1 MGPALRWGD
10 IMTSANKTRMYS
22 AAISKF
28 KKGLKE
34 GFYFECILLDYSLLE
49 DSFTDFIVHLDFASK
64 DNGDTKKVKFNRF
77 RKDDLLLLGV
87 SKKACSL
94 NRLSNKAIIVKTIVE
109 SINEPKKISG
119 VNMQAVANVLKRN
132 HISKLLTNSFFEEAN
147 QWRKDRNKIIHGLLN
162 LNCDIFDSLKALAET
177 GFKLFRVLDKCNSKI
192 KGKVKPEIDKL
203 KKIQRQ

>member
-1 MGPALRWGD
+1 
-10 IMTSANKTRMYS
+10 MYS
-22 AAISKF
+22 ATISKF

-34 GFYFECILLDYSLLE
+34 GFYFECILLNYSLLE

-64 DNGDTKKVKFNRF
+64 DKGDIKKVKFNRF

-87 SKKACSL
+87 SEKACSL

-109 SINEPKKISG
+109 STNEPEKISG
-119 VNMQAVANVLKRN
+119 VNMRAVANVLKRN

-147 QWRKDRNKIIHGLLN
+147 QWRKDRNEIIHGLLN
-162 LNCDIFDSLKALAET
+162 LDCDILDSIKALAET

-192 KGKVKPEIDKL
+192 KGKVEREIDRL
-203 KKIQRQ
+203 KKIQCQ

>member
-1 MGPALRWGD
+1 
-10 IMTSANKTRMYS
+10 MTNSNKTRMYG

-49 DSFTDFIVHLDFASK
+49 DCFTDFIVHLDFAAK

-77 RKDDLLLLGV
+77 RKGDLLLLGV
-87 SKKACSL
+87 SEKACSL

-109 SINEPKKISG
+109 SINEPEKISG
-119 VNMQAVANVLKRN
+119 VNMRAVTNVLKRN

-147 QWRKDRNKIIHGLLN
+147 QWKKDRNEIIHGLLN
-162 LNCDIFDSLKALAET
+162 LDCNIFDSLKALAET

-203 KKIQRQ
+203 KKMQHQ

>member
-1 MGPALRWGD
+1 MPFMGPALRWGD

-87 SKKACSL
+87 SKKHA
-94 NRLSNKAIIVKTIVE
+94 R
-109 SINEPKKISG
+109 
-119 VNMQAVANVLKRN
+119 
-132 HISKLLTNSFFEEAN
+132 
-147 QWRKDRNKIIHGLLN
+147 
-162 LNCDIFDSLKALAET
+162 
-177 GFKLFRVLDKCNSKI
+177 
-192 KGKVKPEIDKL
+192 
-203 KKIQRQ
+203 